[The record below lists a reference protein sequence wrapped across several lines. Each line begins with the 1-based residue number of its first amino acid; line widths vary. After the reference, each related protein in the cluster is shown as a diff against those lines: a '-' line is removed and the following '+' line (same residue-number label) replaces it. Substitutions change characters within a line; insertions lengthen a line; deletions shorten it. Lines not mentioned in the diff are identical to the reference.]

1 MQGNTQ
7 VKDPEKKIIFEKEN
21 CGLEEKAH
29 VSTSFFFFFFSIDNR
44 EFQPYFLSTLFLP
57 LRTEQIG
64 FSSRKGLYLFFELA
78 VSLLPSLNTTGCW
91 VHSKSWCSWSYI
103 LLLYLFCSKG
113 KCFPL
118 GRKRP
123 IYFSLMMENRIKGKL
138 FISSHISQLT
148 SPPFHSSSLFQCSGI

>member
-78 VSLLPSLNTTGCW
+78 VSLLPSLNTTFQ
-91 VHSKSWCSWSYI
+91 VLMLMKLHTLALS
-103 LLLYLFCSKG
+103 LLFERQMFSFGKEKTHLFFTDDG
-113 KCFPL
+113 EQN
-118 GRKRP
+118 KRQI
-123 IYFSLMMENRIKGKL
+123 IYFITH
-138 FISSHISQLT
+138 FTAHQPTISQLIII
-148 SPPFHSSSLFQCSGI
+148 SMLRYLSFF